1 MTWNI
6 SIKFLESRIKVFL
19 KKLMLWDILFT
30 NVDFQL
36 LNEWEGC
43 FMPLQMIRNDI
54 TKMNVDAIV
63 NAANT
68 SLLGGGGV
76 DGCIH
81 RAAGPELLAECRTLH
96 GCETGSAKI
105 TKGYRLPC
113 KYVIHAVGPR
123 WRDGRHREQELL
135 ESCYRTSL
143 NLAKENGCQSVA
155 FPLISSGIYGY
166 PKDQALKVAVDTIST
181 FLLENEMMVYIVI
194 FDRKAYQ
201 IGGKLFADIAAYID
215 DRYVEEHT
223 DSRAAQRRR
232 LEALSE
238 ESCFEAAPVPLPPEE
253 ICKSC
258 SSQSLEEALGQ
269 IDESF
274 SEMLLRKIDESGMTD
289 AQCYKKANIDRK
301 LFSKIRS
308 DKFYKPSKPTVLAFA
323 LALELP
329 LAQMQ
334 EMLGKA
340 GFTLSHSSKF
350 DIIVEYFVERGN
362 YNVYEIN
369 EALFAFDQS
378 LIGA

>member
-1 MTWNI
+1 
-6 SIKFLESRIKVFL
+6 
-19 KKLMLWDILFT
+19 
-30 NVDFQL
+30 
-36 LNEWEGC
+36 
-43 FMPLQMIRNDI
+43 MPLQIIRNDI
-54 TKMNVDAIV
+54 TKMSVDAIV

-81 RAAGPELLAECRTLH
+81 RAAGPELLAECSTLH

-123 WRDGRHREQELL
+123 WRDGKHREQELL

-201 IGGKLFADIAAYID
+201 ISGKLFADIAAYID

-223 DSRAAQRRR
+223 DRRAEQRRR
-232 LEALSE
+232 LKALSE
-238 ESCFEAAPVPLPPEE
+238 ESCFEAAPVSLPSEA
-253 ICKSC
+253 IFKSC

-308 DKFYKPSKPTVLAFA
+308 DKFYKPSKPTALAFA
-323 LALELP
+323 IALELP